1 MITIPHLFSHSDL
14 LEIVSAVRA
23 IEETGIDV
31 SGVLSAVVLL
41 ELPSSLQVSHASS
54 ECSRLLHPGD
64 PTRLHSRVS
73 VKVVLERP
81 TAYCKKCVAAAV
93 MREVGRPLHELV
105 TLARTLVSVQSLDAT
120 CSVRTLADAAQN
132 LAHQLTWSSLGDE
145 DTDGVRLRAVESTAC
160 AYKKLA
166 SSLERFATYRNLYA
180 SYVSAPAPAIDLSD
194 LVASPVRVLDET
206 FKAFCTAGYDGADAR
221 AAAIRKAELM
231 SRFGVTRTTVA
242 VRLEPVLSLWERLHE
257 DLLTVSEA
265 RRTVLFREAWA
276 GLPFHDVPR
285 AIASSGMAYEGR
297 SFFHVSAAEAALLLS
312 EDQYVTAMG
321 QVDAHLADVVCS
333 LARTLHVEGLALDD
347 IFASHKTAFEAALLA
362 SAEPKG
368 VASMVISRASV

>member
-1 MITIPHLFSHSDL
+1 MINIPHLYSHSNL
-14 LEIVSAVRA
+14 SEIVIVVKAVEDA
-23 IEETGIDV
+23 GIDV
-31 SGVLSAVVLL
+31 SGVNDASVML
-41 ELPSSLQVSHASS
+41 ELPSSLYCSHASNA
-54 ECSRLLHPGD
+54 CSLLMSPGSQ
-64 PTRLHSRVS
+64 LSKGYS
-73 VKVVLERP
+73 VKIGKILEKP
-81 TAYCKKCVAAAV
+81 NAYCKKCVAAAV

-194 LVASPVRVLDET
+194 LVASPTRVLDET

-257 DLLTVSEA
+257 DLLAVSEA

-312 EDQYVTAMG
+312 EDHYVTAMG

-368 VASMVISRASV
+368 VTSMVISGASV